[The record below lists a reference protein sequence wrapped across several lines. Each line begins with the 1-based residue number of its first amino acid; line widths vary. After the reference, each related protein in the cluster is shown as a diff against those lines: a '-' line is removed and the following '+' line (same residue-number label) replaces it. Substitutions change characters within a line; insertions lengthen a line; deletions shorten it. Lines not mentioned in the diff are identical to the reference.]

1 MRYFPIETQDFFY
14 YYYSMKPFKKMIIA
28 VILLVFPI
36 LFAFTAKE
44 NIRLILPVRVFAG
57 KKPVTQLQEQDFQLI
72 INNQQRKI
80 LKAVK
85 KITSLDQRPDF
96 LGRNFVLSFHT
107 TEYGNQVQEAISYFV
122 TEILSPS
129 DSLILMTPL
138 KIYRINVS
146 PNKGKM
152 RTEIE
157 RLVRQDSDEFKKR
170 LNAAEK
176 NLEIQLNRMRRLF
189 RGEIRDP
196 GLATSYKIIGTFL
209 SSFPQGFLSFRSLFL
224 FPEMKNYQKVLGFLG
239 SREGERWWIHF
250 QQGDSFG
257 VVASAQSVAKMIDEY
272 CNLYTLAR
280 ESFQNNLQ
288 QLEKLLRLSESFP
301 VDRLLGVFNSGN
313 IRYNTVLWVH
323 RKHKGRYSTS
333 DIIPFLGVILEKIS
347 RDTGGK
353 TINTTDLEQ
362 GIKTIHHHQDHY
374 YQLTYGFS
382 GDIEEKKIKVTAVSA
397 DMKKLNLSFR
407 DVYSEEEIRSLIQY
421 LSKER
426 VQIDDFSL
434 NKNKI
439 KFSIDDVTLNKI
451 RGDSFGLVKVRIEL
465 FSQTG
470 ECVYR
475 TENTLRSSKQQITVS
490 IPFPGR
496 HKGKFKLIINACD
509 LIANQL
515 ALFEQEVVL

>member
-1 MRYFPIETQDFFY
+1 
-14 YYYSMKPFKKMIIA
+14 MKQVKKLFTV
-28 VILLVFPI
+28 VILSVF
-36 LFAFTAKE
+36 FAFTRFAAGE
-44 NIRLILPVRVFAG
+44 NIRLTLPVRVFEG
-57 KKPVTQLQEQDFQLI
+57 KQPVTSLQNQDFKLI
-72 INNQQRKI
+72 INGQQRKV
-80 LKAVK
+80 LKTVK
-85 KITSLDQRPDF
+85 KTASLDQRPDF
-96 LGRNFVLSFHT
+96 LGRNFVLSFHM

-122 TEILSPS
+122 YEILNTT
-129 DSLILMTPL
+129 DSLILVTPL

-152 RTEIE
+152 RTDIE
-157 RLVRQDSDEFKKR
+157 GLVRQDSEEFKRR
-170 LNAAEK
+170 LNSAEK

-209 SSFPQGFLSFRSLFL
+209 SSFPQGFLSFRSIFL
-224 FPEMKNYQKVLGFLG
+224 FPDMKNYQKVLGFLG

-257 VVASAQSVAKMIDEY
+257 VAASAQSVAKQIDEY

-280 ESFQNNLQ
+280 DSFQNNLR
-288 QLEKLLRLSESFP
+288 QLEKLLRLSGSFP
-301 VDRLLGVFNSGN
+301 ADRLLNVLNSGN
-313 IRYNTVLWVH
+313 IRYNSILWVH
-323 RKHKGRYSTS
+323 RKHKGRSSAS
-333 DIIPFLGVILEKIS
+333 DIIPLIGAVFEQIS

-353 TINTTDLEQ
+353 TINTIDPGQ

-374 YQLTYGFS
+374 YRLSYDFNGS
-382 GDIEEKKIKVTAVSA
+382 VEEKKIDVTAVSA
-397 DMKKLNLSFR
+397 DMKETNLSYKH
-407 DVYSEEEIRSLIQY
+407 VYPEEEIRSLIQY

-426 VQIDDFSL
+426 VQINDFSS

-439 KFSIDDVTLNKI
+439 KFSIDGVTLNKSK
-451 RGDSFGLVKVRIEL
+451 GDSFGLVKVRIEL

-490 IPFPGR
+490 IPLPNQ
-496 HKGKFKLIINACD
+496 HKGKFKLIIDACD
-509 LIANQL
+509 IIANQL
-515 ALFEQEVVL
+515 ASFEQEVVL